1 MTKIN
6 SKQITKR
13 KVITKFSDNA
23 IPLFSN
29 FLACKIKNTHITFLG
44 SFDLDIYNGARM
56 VSSPLMEATY
66 QPSNVVL

>member
-13 KVITKFSDNA
+13 KVIIKFFDNA

-29 FLACKIKNTHITFLG
+29 FLACKIKDNTHNLSRKF
-44 SFDLDIYNGARM
+44 
-56 VSSPLMEATY
+56 
-66 QPSNVVL
+66 